1 MGNHIALYLRLSLED
16 MDVRSESPKDE
27 SNSIQSQR
35 LMLRNYIN
43 TIPELTNQPIL
54 EFVDDGYTGTNF
66 ERPEF
71 QKMMDL
77 VRSGDIT
84 CIIVKDLSRFGR
96 NYLEVGDYLEH
107 LFPFLGV
114 RFIAIND
121 HYDSNDYIG
130 STGGLDVAFRN
141 LVYQRYSQDL
151 SEKVKTAKHLKMA
164 QGKHITCCPYGYK
177 KKPGIKD
184 KMFIDPET
192 APIVREIFL
201 SVING
206 MKTTEIAASL
216 NERHILTPMEYKK
229 LSRKGMHSD
238 AMWSHQAVLRI
249 IKEYKYTGAMVSF
262 KCENV
267 TIRAKSQRHR
277 PPEEWVIIEG
287 SHEAIVSHEEYE
299 MANAKIRKVQYN
311 APKRTDCKDRV
322 YYCGHCGRRLRKT
335 FGLDEYYS
343 CATQMYRKG
352 SVCGDIFWSRTD
364 IEEVVLEAYKAQLQV
379 MSEEYK
385 QIMQKNPADPL
396 GDCRR
401 RQKAISSELA
411 MSDSN
416 NLQLYE
422 QYRGGAFDK
431 DVFLQKKAML
441 IKRKEELQQE
451 LTDLQSQEET
461 LLQEQS
467 KLMARKNSLAASGE
481 MLQAPDDELREQM
494 YEAIEK
500 VTVYGTKEIDITWK
514 VGNIFTSVG

>member
-1 MGNHIALYLRLSLED
+1 MGEHIALYLRLSLED

-35 LMLRNYIN
+35 LMLRNFVN
-43 TIPELTNQPIL
+43 TIPELANRPIL

-66 ERPEF
+66 DRPEF
-71 QKMMDL
+71 QKML
-77 VRSGDIT
+77 ELIRSGDVA

-114 RFIAIND
+114 RFIAVND
-121 HYDSNDYIG
+121 HYDSNDYVG

-151 SEKVKTAKHLKMA
+151 SEKVKTAKHMKMA
-164 QGKHITCCPYGYK
+164 QGKHITSCPYGYK

-192 APIVREIFL
+192 APIVRDIFL
-201 SVING
+201 KAIDG

-216 NERHILTPMEYKK
+216 NERKVLTPMEYKK
-229 LSRKGMHSD
+229 LSRSGFHND

-249 IKEYKYTGAMVSF
+249 IKEYKYTGAMVTF

-267 TIRAKSQRHR
+267 TIRAKAQRRR

-287 SHEAIVSHEEYE
+287 CHEPIVSHEEYE
-299 MANAKIRKVQYN
+299 LANATIRKVRYHP
-311 APKRTDCKDRV
+311 PKHTDCRDRV

-335 FGLDEYYS
+335 FGSDEYYS
-343 CATQMYRKG
+343 CSSQLYRKG
-352 SVCGDIFWSRTD
+352 SICEEIFWSRTD
-364 IEEVVLEAYKAQLQV
+364 IEEVVLTAYKAQLQL
-379 MSEEYK
+379 MNEEYK
-385 QIMQKNPADPL
+385 QMTQKSSANPL
-396 GDCRR
+396 EECRQ

-411 MSDSN
+411 MAASN

-422 QYRGGAFDK
+422 QYREGIFDR
-431 DVFLQKKAML
+431 DVFLQKKGLLM
-441 IKRKEELQQE
+441 KHKEGLQQE
-451 LTDLQSQEET
+451 LAKQQAQEEA

-467 KLMARKNSLAASGE
+467 KLMARRDSLAASGE
-481 MLQAPDDELREQM
+481 MLLASDDELREQM
-494 YEAIEK
+494 YDAIEK
-500 VTVYGTKEIDITWK
+500 VTVYSSREIDITWK
-514 VGNIFTSVG
+514 LGNVFTNVC